1 MDIHMEMINIS
12 MYNVRLLNNREQI
25 SGCCL

>member
-12 MYNVRLLNNREQI
+12 MYNVRLLNNRKQI
-25 SGCCL
+25 LGCCL